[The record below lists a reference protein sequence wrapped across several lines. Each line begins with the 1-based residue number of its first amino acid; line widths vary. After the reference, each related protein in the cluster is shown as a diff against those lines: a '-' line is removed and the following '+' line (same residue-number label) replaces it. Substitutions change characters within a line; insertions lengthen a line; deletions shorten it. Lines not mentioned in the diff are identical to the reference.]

1 MPVGQKQNE
10 HDVQELWRRYKES
23 GDGRARDELILA
35 YSPLVKYVAGRMG
48 SGLPAH
54 VEESDLISYGLLGLI
69 GALERF
75 DPSRNIRFETYAISR
90 IKGSMIDELRALDW
104 VPRSVRSWAR
114 QVERAVTKL
123 ENELRRAPTDE
134 EIAGELDVT
143 TGEFQDIL
151 TQISTASIIALDEF
165 WTLSG
170 SGGDKVTLM
179 DTLEDTSAPDPS
191 RAFDIQAV
199 KELLADAIKRLPERE
214 KIVIGLYYYEG
225 LTLKEIG
232 EVLGVTESRISQLHT
247 KAILRLKGRI
257 KQELE
262 PGLLRP

>member
-1 MPVGQKQNE
+1 MSVGQKLDE
-10 HDVQELWRRYKES
+10 HDAKELWRRYKEL
-23 GDGRARDELILA
+23 GDGKARDELILA

-48 SGLPAH
+48 TGLPAH
-54 VEESDLISYGLLGLI
+54 IEESDLISYGLLGLI

-123 ENELRRAPTDE
+123 ENELRRAPSDE
-134 EIAGELDVT
+134 EVSVELGVT
-143 TGEFQDIL
+143 TGEFQGIL

-179 DTLEDTSAPDPS
+179 DTLEDTAAPDPS

-199 KELLADAIKRLPERE
+199 KELLADAIRRLPERE

-257 KQELE
+257 KHELE
-262 PGLLRP
+262 SGSLRP

>member
-1 MPVGQKQNE
+1 MAHKKVGDE
-10 HDVQELWRRYKES
+10 VQELWSRYKVHA
-23 GDGRARDELILA
+23 DPKARDELILA

-54 VEESDLISYGLLGLI
+54 VEEADLISYGLLGLI

-75 DPSRNIRFETYAISR
+75 DLSRNIKFETYAISR
-90 IKGSMIDELRALDW
+90 IKGSIIDELRSLDW

-114 QVERAVTKL
+114 QVERTVTRL
-123 ENELRRAPTDE
+123 ENELHRAPTDE
-134 EIAGELDVT
+134 EISGELEVT
-143 TGEFQDIL
+143 VSEFHDIL
-151 TQISTASIIALDEF
+151 HQISSASIVALDEF
-165 WTLSG
+165 WTLAG
-170 SGGDKVTLM
+170 SDGDKVTLM
-179 DTLEDTSAPDPS
+179 DSIEDTASPDPA
-191 RAFDIQAV
+191 RAFGIQEV
-199 KELLADAIKRLPERE
+199 KGILADAIRRLPERE

-257 KQELE
+257 KDELE
-262 PGLLRP
+262 PGVHAV

>member
-1 MPVGQKQNE
+1 MAHKKVGSE
-10 HDVQELWRRYKES
+10 VEEMWGRYKHH
-23 GDGRARDELILA
+23 GDPKARDELILA

-54 VEESDLISYGLLGLI
+54 VEEADLISYGLLGLI

-75 DPSRNIRFETYAISR
+75 DLARNIKFETYAISR
-90 IKGSMIDELRALDW
+90 IKGSIIDELRSLDW

-114 QVERAVTKL
+114 QVERTVTRL

-134 EIAGELDVT
+134 EISGELDVT
-143 TGEFQDIL
+143 VSEFHDIL
-151 TQISTASIIALDEF
+151 HQISSASIVALDEF
-165 WTLSG
+165 WTLAG

-179 DTLEDTSAPDPS
+179 DTIEDSGSPDPAQ
-191 RAFDIQAV
+191 AFDIQEV
-199 KELLADAIKRLPERE
+199 KEILADAIRRLPERE

-232 EVLGVTESRISQLHT
+232 EVLGVTESRVSQLHT

-257 KQELE
+257 KEELE
-262 PGLLRP
+262 PGVLSD